1 MALSPQETSL
11 FKIVTEINEIRK
23 GRSDA
28 TGTVTL
34 TAGAGSTDVDAINCA
49 EGSIPVLVPMSAT
62 AATEWAAGTIH
73 VSAVSNG
80 SFTITHANNAVATRT
95 FGWHAVG

>member
-1 MALSPQETSL
+1 MALSPQETNL

-34 TAGAGSTDVDAINCA
+34 TAGAASTMVDAVNCA

-62 AATEWAAGTIH
+62 AATEQGAGTMY
-73 VSAVSNG
+73 VSAVANG
-80 SFTITHANNAVATRT
+80 SFTIAHANSAVATRT